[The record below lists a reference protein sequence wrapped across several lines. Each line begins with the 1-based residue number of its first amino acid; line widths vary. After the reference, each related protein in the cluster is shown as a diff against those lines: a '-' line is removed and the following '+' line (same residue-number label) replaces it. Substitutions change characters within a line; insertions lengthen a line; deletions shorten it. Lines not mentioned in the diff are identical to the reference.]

1 MNLLRLIAIG
11 LSVLVHASIGFA
23 MLPSLQKSHAEALDL
38 GKGTDIVLVQ
48 QGLTTEGLSIGDDV
62 ETIDTA
68 AIAPAEAAPPPPPQE
83 VKPDELHDVI
93 ASDASEVEQDVV
105 KTEQPPPLKAVE
117 QQVAKLEE
125 PPPLVPEPP
134 KPDVVQMM
142 KTQPPQVAVTTQQSS
157 GEEQTGGDA
166 KAFGLYLGQINE
178 RVQRAKINPRS
189 RTAGVVVVRFTIGLD
204 GHLLSK
210 EVAKSSG
217 SKVLDE
223 AATEA
228 LDRAAPF
235 PPIPP
240 EVSIKPLAFTQP
252 FKFITR

>member
-11 LSVLVHASIGFA
+11 LSLLVHASIGFA
-23 MLPSLQKSHAEALDL
+23 MLPSLQKARSEALDL

-48 QGLTTEGLSIGDDV
+48 QGIATEGLSLGDDA

-68 AIAPAEAAPPPPPQE
+68 AIMPAEAAPPPPPQE

-93 ASDASEVEQDVV
+93 ASEASEVEQDVV
-105 KTEQPPPLKAVE
+105 KTEQPPPLKPAE
-117 QQVAKLEE
+117 QEVAKLEE

-134 KPDVVQMM
+134 KPDVVQM

-178 RVQRAKINPRS
+178 RVQRAKVNPRS
-189 RTAGVVVVRFTIGLD
+189 RVAGVVVMRFTIGTD